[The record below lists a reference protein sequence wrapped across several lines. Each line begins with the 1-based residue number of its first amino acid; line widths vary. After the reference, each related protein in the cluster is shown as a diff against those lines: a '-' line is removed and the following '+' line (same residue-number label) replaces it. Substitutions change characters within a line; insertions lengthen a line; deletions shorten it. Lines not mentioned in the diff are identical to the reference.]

1 MHIRGTET
9 PRGCRR
15 ACRTGREAGE
25 TDDSAEPLT
34 AVRVQVV
41 GEGRGVDDAGP
52 AGNSGSSARTLSCP
66 RLASS
71 AIAADGSILRSV
83 IGRTSWRQW
92 RAVARLLLL
101 DFGGELPK
109 QTGRERPHVEGLPRF
124 EFELLRLLVARA
136 VEHRLGD
143 ANRQARCS
151 GCASSAS
158 STRWKTSSAGCSPAL
173 RRSTAFFCTCG
184 AAPP

>member
-1 MHIRGTET
+1 VESTTQARPAIREVVLELCRARAWRA
-9 PRGCRR
+9 PRSRQ
-15 ACRTGREAGE
+15 TGQ
-25 TDDSAEPLT
+25 S
-34 AVRVQVV
+34 
-41 GEGRGVDDAGP
+41 
-52 AGNSGSSARTLSCP
+52 SGQSSAGRP
-66 RLASS
+66 
-71 AIAADGSILRSV
+71 GVNGERS
-83 IGRTSWRQW
+83 
-92 RAVARLLLL
+92 RLLLL